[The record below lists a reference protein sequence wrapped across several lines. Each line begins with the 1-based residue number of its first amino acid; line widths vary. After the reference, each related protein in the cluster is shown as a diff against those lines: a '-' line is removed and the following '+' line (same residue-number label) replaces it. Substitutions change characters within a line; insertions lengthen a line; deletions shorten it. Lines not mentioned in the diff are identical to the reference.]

1 MHGFVHYSFLGYCWL
16 KLPKDV
22 IYMHDE
28 HSGICHM
35 LYIIINQ
42 GVGEKKEQHA
52 CSTTRNKPGLM
63 IS

>member
-1 MHGFVHYSFLGYCWL
+1 MMNIQGYA
-16 KLPKDV
+16 
-22 IYMHDE
+22 IYAV
-28 HSGICHM
+28 
-35 LYIIINQ
+35 YIIINQ